1 MFIKDIVVDLD
12 DTAFA
17 TYPYFDRYLKS
28 RGVDC
33 QGHYLTASN
42 AGPHFLELLASAE
55 FMLHVPLRPF
65 VANTLDLLRASG
77 RTVHV
82 CTHRGYNENGLPYT
96 IRSLEQNNLNGLI
109 GRLHVIDPYEPT
121 TKDKLVYL
129 QQVFG
134 HNNFIL
140 VDDKPIFDQS
150 RPLPKNV
157 MLQNQFWNSHIPHP
171 YRIDTFERDEFF
183 GVLEQMQRDLS
194 AINS

>member
-17 TYPYFDRYLKS
+17 TYPYFDQELKS

-33 QGHYLTASN
+33 QGQYFTAHN
-42 AGPHFLELLASAE
+42 GGPHFLEMLSDAS

-65 VANTLDLLRASG
+65 VANTLDLLRARG
-77 RTVHV
+77 HVVHV
-82 CTHRGYNENGLPYT
+82 CTHRGYTDKGLQYT
-96 IRSLEQNNLNGLI
+96 VKSLEKNNLQGLI
-109 GRLHVIDPYEPT
+109 SRLHVIDPY
-121 TKDKLVYL
+121 KISDKLEYL
-129 QQVFG
+129 NKAFG

-140 VDDKPIFDQS
+140 VDDKPIFDKAK
-150 RPLPKNV
+150 PLPNNV
-157 MLQNQFWNSHIPHP
+157 LLQNQFWNSHIPHP

-183 GVLEQMQRDLS
+183 GVLEQMQHDLS